1 MTKPAH
7 FMLGLCVA
15 VSTSCVAAAQ
25 DARSI
30 PKVLQIT
37 GEYTKPGKAH
47 ALHDKTEGAFV
58 EAMSRANSPVHWI
71 GMISL
76 SGQKRALSFTWY
88 DSFEA
93 WEQSDAALGKK
104 AALTAELS
112 RDYIADGEMVYTEDQ
127 SVYVYQDEMSLRPAA
142 DLAPMRYMDIATYH
156 VRPGHEREWIEL
168 VRMVRE
174 TYEKAVPEAQW
185 STYRQLY
192 GGEGDTYLV
201 LTARKSLAEID
212 RVLKDNNPRFAAAL
226 GEDGL
231 KTFSDLTAASIASS
245 EHQLFAFNPVT
256 SYVPSEWIKSDNFWK
271 RPGGSFSSGKPRA
284 EEKKAEP

>member
-15 VSTSCVAAAQ
+15 VATSCVAAAQ
-25 DARSI
+25 DAASI

-37 GEYTKPGKAH
+37 GEFTKPGKAH

-58 EAMSRANSPVHWI
+58 QAMSRANSPVHWI

-76 SGQKRALSFTWY
+76 SGQKRALFFTWY

-104 AALTAELS
+104 TSLTAELS
-112 RDYIADGEMVYTEDQ
+112 RDYIADGEMVDSEDQ
-127 SVYVYQDEMSLRPAA
+127 AVYVYQDELSLRPRA
-142 DLAPMRYMDIATYH
+142 DLSPMRYMDISTYH
-156 VRPGHEREWIEL
+156 VRPGHEREWAEL
-168 VRMVRE
+168 VKTVKGA
-174 TYEKAVPEAQW
+174 YEKAVPEAQW

-192 GGEGDTYLV
+192 GGEGGTYLV
-201 LTARKSLAEID
+201 LTARRSLAEVD
-212 RVLKDNNPRFAAAL
+212 RVLTEGNPRFMAAL
-226 GEDGL
+226 GEDGM
-231 KTFSDLTAASIASS
+231 KTFSDLVAASVQSS
-245 EHQLFAFNPVT
+245 QHQLFAFNPNT
-256 SYVPSEWIKSDNFWK
+256 SYVPSQWIKSDNIWK
-271 RPGGSFSSGKPRA
+271 RPGGSVSSGKPRS

>member
-1 MTKPAH
+1 
-7 FMLGLCVA
+7 MLGLCVA
-15 VSTSCVAAAQ
+15 VATSCVAAAQ

-76 SGQKRALSFTWY
+76 SGQKRALFFTWY

-127 SVYVYQDEMSLRPAA
+127 SVFVYQDEMSLRPAA

-192 GGEGDTYLV
+192 GGEGGTYLV
-201 LTARKSLAEID
+201 LTARNCLPLI
-212 RVLKDNNPRFAAAL
+212 P
-226 GEDGL
+226 
-231 KTFSDLTAASIASS
+231 
-245 EHQLFAFNPVT
+245 
-256 SYVPSEWIKSDNFWK
+256 
-271 RPGGSFSSGKPRA
+271 
-284 EEKKAEP
+284 